1 MRAAAAAIAHVPAGV
16 EVEASNNIGPRL
28 SGRDTVLLLNGTPR
42 WAPWVVGDT
51 LGLDFPFC
59 TPSQQAQEVAYLR
72 AHGYSQVFADDG
84 YVVLHRPADW
94 RTARP
99 WPTRCPR
106 PACTRTSATDDGI
119 TGAEPARGQPRP
131 ARPPATAR
139 PSALPA
145 SGQARA
151 AQVVQTIEHL
161 VGLQA
166 QAPFPPYYGLHSRLD
181 GFRPGDLAALITDR
195 SVVRIAL
202 MRGTIHLVSARDCLP
217 LRRLVQPVIER
228 GMRSAFG
235 RQLAGVDAGVLAA
248 AGRSLVEAEPMT
260 FSQLGQALA
269 ARWPDHPPA
278 ALAQGVRAFVPLV
291 QVPPRAVWGQAGQS
305 LHTSAEHWLGQPRP
319 AAGRAQPSRSA
330 SRAELAQLV
339 TRYLGAFGPATV
351 RDVQAWSGL
360 TGLKAVLE
368 QLRPSLVTFRDEQGA
383 ELFDLP
389 TAPRPG
395 GEVPAPVRLVAEFD
409 NLVLSHAERSRVI
422 SAEATKRL
430 YTVNGVIPGSV
441 LIDGFVAGMWR
452 LARSRDV
459 ATLTI
464 ELFAPVRERDA
475 LVAEAERILAFGA
488 PGAAHDIRFAPLA
501 PQAS

>member
-1 MRAAAAAIAHVPAGV
+1 
-16 EVEASNNIGPRL
+16 
-28 SGRDTVLLLNGTPR
+28 
-42 WAPWVVGDT
+42 
-51 LGLDFPFC
+51 
-59 TPSQQAQEVAYLR
+59 
-72 AHGYSQVFADDG
+72 
-84 YVVLHRPADW
+84 
-94 RTARP
+94 
-99 WPTRCPR
+99 
-106 PACTRTSATDDGI
+106 
-119 TGAEPARGQPRP
+119 
-131 ARPPATAR
+131 
-139 PSALPA
+139 
-145 SGQARA
+145 
-151 AQVVQTIEHL
+151 VVQAIEHL

-195 SVVRIAL
+195 SAVRIAL

-235 RQLAGVDAGVLAA
+235 KQLAGVDTGALAA
-248 AGRSLVEAEPMT
+248 AGRDLVESEPMT

-278 ALAQGVRAFVPLV
+278 ALAQGVRTFVPLV

-305 LHTSAEHWLGQPRP
+305 LHTSAEHWLGQRGQPGQGSEPVHPVRP
-319 AAGRAQPSRSA
+319 ASPAQ
-330 SRAELAQLV
+330 LAQLV

-395 GEVPAPVRLVAEFD
+395 GDVPAPVRLVAEFD
-409 NLVLSHAERSRVI
+409 NLVLSHADRSRVI
-422 SAEATKRL
+422 SPEDTRRL
-430 YTVNGVIPGSV
+430 YTINGVIPGPV
-441 LIDGFVAGMWR
+441 LVDGFVAGMWR
-452 LARSRDV
+452 LARSRDA

-464 ELFAPVRERDA
+464 ELFGPMRERDA
-475 LVAEAERILAFGA
+475 LVAEAERVLAFGT
-488 PGAAHDIRFAPLA
+488 PGTAHDIRFAPLV
-501 PQAS
+501 PPS

>member
-1 MRAAAAAIAHVPAGV
+1 M
-16 EVEASNNIGPRL
+16 
-28 SGRDTVLLLNGTPR
+28 
-42 WAPWVVGDT
+42 
-51 LGLDFPFC
+51 
-59 TPSQQAQEVAYLR
+59 
-72 AHGYSQVFADDG
+72 
-84 YVVLHRPADW
+84 
-94 RTARP
+94 
-99 WPTRCPR
+99 
-106 PACTRTSATDDGI
+106 
-119 TGAEPARGQPRP
+119 
-131 ARPPATAR
+131 
-139 PSALPA
+139 
-145 SGQARA
+145 
-151 AQVVQTIEHL
+151 VQTIEHL

-181 GFRPGDLAALITDR
+181 GFRPDDLAALITDR

-228 GMRSAFG
+228 GMRGAFG
-235 RQLAGVDAGVLAA
+235 KQLAGVDPGALAA

-305 LHTSAEHWLGQPRP
+305 LHTSAEHWLGQPAPPAEPDHPVRP
-319 AAGRAQPSRSA
+319 A

-409 NLVLSHAERSRVI
+409 NLVLSPRRTVPGHQRRGHQAALHHQRRHPRGGAHRRV
-422 SAEATKRL
+422 R
-430 YTVNGVIPGSV
+430 G
-441 LIDGFVAGMWR
+441 
-452 LARSRDV
+452 RDV
-459 ATLTI
+459 AAGPEPGRGHADHRAVRPARVTRR
-464 ELFAPVRERDA
+464 ARRADRRGRARARVRRARRGPRGPVRAAGR
-475 LVAEAERILAFGA
+475 
-488 PGAAHDIRFAPLA
+488 GAARNP
-501 PQAS
+501 

>member
-1 MRAAAAAIAHVPAGV
+1 MADSGKPAEVMSLRAVNRALLARQLLLDR
-16 EVEASNNIGPRL
+16 PRL
-28 SGRDTVLLLNGTPR
+28 
-42 WAPWVVGDT
+42 
-51 LGLDFPFC
+51 
-59 TPSQQAQEVAYLR
+59 
-72 AHGYSQVFADDG
+72 
-84 YVVLHRPADW
+84 PAAGPD
-94 RTARP
+94 
-99 WPTRCPR
+99 
-106 PACTRTSATDDGI
+106 
-119 TGAEPARGQPRP
+119 
-131 ARPPATAR
+131 
-139 PSALPA
+139 
-145 SGQARA
+145 RA
-151 AQVVQTIEHL
+151 AQVVHTVEHL

-181 GFRPGDLAALITDR
+181 GFRPNDLATLITER

-228 GMRSAFG
+228 GMRGAFG
-235 RQLAGVDAGVLAA
+235 RQLAGVDPGALAA
-248 AGRSLVEAEPMT
+248 AGRSLVESEPMT

-305 LHTSAEHWLGQPRP
+305 LHTSAEHWLGRRRAPAEAAYPGRP
-319 AAGRAQPSRSA
+319 A

-395 GEVPAPVRLVAEFD
+395 AEVPAPVRLVAEFD
-409 NLVLSHAERSRVI
+409 NLLLSHAERSRII
-422 SAEATKRL
+422 STEATRRL
-430 YTVNGVIPGSV
+430 YTINGVIPGAV
-441 LIDGFVAGMWR
+441 LIDGFVTGMWR
-452 LARSRDV
+452 LARSRDG
-459 ATLTI
+459 ATVSI
-464 ELFAPVRERDA
+464 EMFGPARERDA
-475 LVAEAERILAFGA
+475 LAAEAGRVLAFAA
-488 PGAAHDIRFAPLA
+488 PGAAHHIRFASLA
-501 PQAS
+501 GAPAGNS